1 MTNILDGLLGRI
13 DDPALRDALS
23 AEVERLRDT
32 KDFGLVFERHLPE
45 NVRLYSHPVR
55 RGRKVQDRGTDDE
68 TTWVVRRVTDGNATL
83 VGIDGA
89 QTTRPVE
96 DLVVIRQ
103 FGEPIHPGFRRVGSI
118 ELGGDKPFHTV
129 INAENYHAL
138 QTLLFTHRG
147 KVDCIYIDPPYNTGA
162 KDWKYN
168 NDYVESDDLYR
179 HSKWLAFMER
189 RLQLAGELLKPDG
202 SVLLVTID
210 EREYLRLGLLLEQV
224 FPGGDLV
231 MVTDV
236 INRAGSPRPG
246 RLTRVEE
253 YVFLVFLGS
262 AAASAWESNLL
273 QDGAEGSSA
282 APVLWFSAIRV
293 GSRKALREYYADTAL
308 FYPILV
314 DDTTGAFHSVGPALP
329 TGTNPEGYTPPDGTV
344 PIWPLS
350 QGRQQTWRISREKMT
365 EAFAE
370 GWARLGKRD
379 PETGQ
384 RPVTYLR
391 PGTLKAIDDGEL
403 RVTGRT
409 DEGALM
415 VEGVLVERR
424 SKPPATVWNSTSHY
438 ARDHGSKL
446 LARLA
451 PGRDFPYPKSL
462 YSVEDSVRIAVGN
475 KPDAVILDFFAGSG
489 TTAHAVARLNK
500 QDGGRRQSISVT
512 NNEVSAAEAKALTE
526 AGVRDGDP
534 GWEALGIFEHITR
547 PRIEAAITGQT
558 PEGGPIKGDYK
569 FTDEFPMADGF
580 EENVEFLEL
589 AYLDRNDVSRGK
601 AFEAIAPLLWM
612 KVGAVGEMIAKVK
625 KPYAAPDGARYAVLF
640 DVAHWQDFAEAVK
653 AREDITHLFVVT
665 DSVAQYQQVIAELPA
680 TVEVAMLYEDYL
692 RNFEINV
699 GGAS

>member
-224 FPGGDLV
+224 FPEARLQMISSVIKPSGQSRSSAFARTDEYIFCV
-231 MVTDV
+231 MVGDAAPKALPLGVEWKIVRDRRSESLRWTELV
-236 INRAGSPRPG
+236 RSGSGTQRADRPNQFFPVFVSNSDDGPVFDSVGESYFGQNTAEVQPPPGSVAVWPMRSDGSEG
-246 RLTRVEE
+246 RWQV
-253 YVFLVFLGS
+253 
-262 AAASAWESNLL
+262 
-273 QDGAEGSSA
+273 GAEGLRDLIEKGYAKLGPWREGRTSITYLKRGEQGKVESGTFPIIGRGPDNSIVVDA
-282 APVLWFSAIRV
+282 SEYTPVFVPGTQWRIESHNPEQ
-293 GSRKALREYYADTAL
+293 G
-308 FYPILV
+308 
-314 DDTTGAFHSVGPALP
+314 
-329 TGTNPEGYTPPDGTV
+329 GTN
-344 PIWPLS
+344 L
-350 QGRQQTWRISREKMT
+350 QK
-365 EAFAE
+365 
-370 GWARLGKRD
+370 K
-379 PETGQ
+379 
-384 RPVTYLR
+384 
-391 PGTLKAIDDGEL
+391 
-403 RVTGRT
+403 
-409 DEGALM
+409 LM
-415 VEGVLVERR
+415 
-424 SKPPATVWNSTSHY
+424 
-438 ARDHGSKL
+438 
-446 LARLA
+446 
-451 PGRDFPYPKSL
+451 PGRKFPYPKSL
-462 YSVEDSVRIAVGN
+462 YAVEDALRFFVADR
-475 KPDAVILDFFAGSG
+475 PDAVVLDFFAGSG
-489 TTAHAVARLNK
+489 TTSHAVMRLNR
-500 QDGGRRQSISVT
+500 QDGGRRHCVSVT
-512 NNEVSAAEAKALTE
+512 NNEVAADEQKQLRASGL
-526 AGVRDGDP
+526 RPGDSD
-534 GWEALGIFEHITR
+534 WEALGICDHITK
-547 PRIEAAITGQT
+547 PRIEAAITGRT
-558 PEGGPIKGDYK
+558 PDGEPIKGDYK

>member
-103 FGEPIHPGFRRVGSI
+103 FGEPIHPGFSRVGSI

-168 NDYVESDDLYR
+168 NDYVEGDDLYR

-189 RLQLAGELLKPDG
+189 RLLLAKDLLNPDD
-202 SVLLVTID
+202 SVLIVTID
-210 EREYLRLGLLLEQV
+210 EKEYLRLGMLLEQIL
-224 FPGGDLV
+224 PEARIQ
-231 MVTDV
+231 MISSV
-236 INRAGSPRPG
+236 INPKGSARASAFAR
-246 RLTRVEE
+246 TDE
-253 YVFLVFLGS
+253 YIFCVMLGS
-262 AAASAWESNLL
+262 AAPAATSLGVEWKIAQDARASRLRWAELARTG
-273 QDGAEGSSA
+273 DGARRADRPNMFYPVIVRDGPAGPVFDSVGQPFLDAERGAFEPPAGCAAVWPIRADGSEGRWQVSDE
-282 APVLWFSAIRV
+282 
-293 GSRKALREYYADTAL
+293 ALRELISKGYAKLGRWRAENTAITYL
-308 FYPILV
+308 KSGEQAKVESGVFPITGRSADNSVIV
-314 DDTTGAFHSVGPALP
+314 DASAYEPVFVPGTQWRIDSHNAEQG
-329 TGTNPEGYTPPDGTV
+329 GTN
-344 PIWPLS
+344 L
-350 QGRQQTWRISREKMT
+350 
-365 EAFAE
+365 
-370 GWARLGKRD
+370 
-379 PETGQ
+379 
-384 RPVTYLR
+384 
-391 PGTLKAIDDGEL
+391 LKAMMPD
-403 RVTGRT
+403 R
-409 DEGALM
+409 
-415 VEGVLVERR
+415 
-424 SKPPATVWNSTSHY
+424 K
-438 ARDHGSKL
+438 
-446 LARLA
+446 
-451 PGRDFPYPKSL
+451 FPFPKSL
-462 YSVEDSVRIAVGN
+462 YAVEDVLRFFVGGN
-475 KPDAVILDFFAGSG
+475 PNATIVDFFAGSG
-489 TTAHAVARLNK
+489 TTAHAVMRLNR
-500 QDGGRRQSISVT
+500 QDGGSRRSIIVT
-512 NNEVSAAEAKALTE
+512 NNEVSDKEAVRLRAEGL
-526 AGVRDGDP
+526 VPVDP
-534 GWEALGIFEHITR
+534 EWEALGICDHITK
-547 PRIEAAITGQT
+547 PRIEAAITGRT
-558 PEGGPIKGDYK
+558 PDGEPIKGDYK

-612 KVGAVGEMIAKVK
+612 KVGAVGEMIDKVK